1 MCRHLIDLLSFI
13 AIIFFFLGGGL
24 FFLYKSAACLGME
37 ACPLSG
43 KAEVN
48 RRLAL
53 LKQHEGIL
61 ELLGCPSPLLQ
72 TNIP

>member
-1 MCRHLIDLLSFI
+1 MCRRLIDLLSFI
-13 AIIFFFLGGGL
+13 AIIWGG
-24 FFLYKSAACLGME
+24 FCFVFLYESAACLGME

-53 LKQHEGIL
+53 LKQHDWIL
-61 ELLGCPSPLLQ
+61 ELLGSPSPLLQ

>member
-1 MCRHLIDLLSFI
+1 MLCFC
-13 AIIFFFLGGGL
+13 
-24 FFLYKSAACLGME
+24 FFLYESAACLGME